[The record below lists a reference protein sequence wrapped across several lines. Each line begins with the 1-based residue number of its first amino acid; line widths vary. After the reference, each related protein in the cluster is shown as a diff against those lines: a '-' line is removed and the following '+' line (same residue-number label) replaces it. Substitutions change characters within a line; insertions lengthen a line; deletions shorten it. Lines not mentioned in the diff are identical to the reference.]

1 MQCNLYGHAN
11 VEPASGLKGN
21 CYSLSGAQV
30 IEPVEAVKEGKKV
43 IIDDGSL
50 EKLPSKDE
58 DFELVGNG
66 ICRGKVRFSFASIS
80 CLICAKKF
88 KQLLWHEAIRNEFY
102 TSFMVLNIGAW

>member
-66 ICRGKVRFSFASIS
+66 LCRGKDWTIEG
-80 CLICAKKF
+80 KKG
-88 KQLLWHEAIRNEFY
+88 
-102 TSFMVLNIGAW
+102 LN